1 MRAAWD
7 KAGVPPESGGR
18 APQKIAV
25 FRALQLGDML
35 CAVPA
40 WRALRTAFPRAEIML
55 IGLPWARDFAERF
68 AHYFDGFL
76 EFPGYP
82 GLPEIVPALDQLPGF
97 LSAVQA
103 GHFDLAIQM
112 HGCGTITNPLVA
124 SFGARELAG
133 FYKAGQFRPDASQ
146 FLIYP
151 EELPETWRHLRL
163 MEHLGIPLQGEEL
176 EFPLF
181 PEDWLALERIPEA
194 QHLEAGGYV
203 CIHPGARA
211 VQRRWPAEHFAA
223 IADALAAEGR
233 QVVLTGSSTE
243 AALTRKVASAMQ
255 APAID
260 LAGKTNLGAL
270 AALLRQS
277 GLLICNDT
285 GVSHLVAA
293 LKVPSVVVFHRLSD
307 REGWPPRDR
316 QRHRVVTGVQGVSPQ
331 EVLAQARDLLEHS
344 EPVSIPIPVHS

>member
-1 MRAAWD
+1 
-7 KAGVPPESGGR
+7 
-18 APQKIAV
+18 
-25 FRALQLGDML
+25 ML

-40 WRALRTAFPRAEIML
+40 WRALRAAFPRAEIIL
-55 IGLPWARDFAERF
+55 IGLPWAREFAERF
-68 AHYFDGFL
+68 AHYFDSFV

-103 GHFDLAIQM
+103 EHFDLAIQM

-124 SFGARELAG
+124 SFGARDLAG
-133 FYKAGQFRPDASQ
+133 FYKAGQFRPDASR

-163 MEHLGIPLQGEEL
+163 MEHLGIPLQREEL

-181 PEDWLALERIPEA
+181 PEDWVALERIPEA

-211 VQRRWPAEHFAA
+211 ALRRWPPEHFAA

-233 QVVLTGSSTE
+233 PIVLTGS
-243 AALTRKVASAMQ
+243 AAEVELTGQVLRAMQ

-260 LAGKTNLGAL
+260 LAGKTSLGVL

-277 GLLICNDT
+277 ALLVCNDT
-285 GVSHLVAA
+285 GVSHLAAA

-316 QRHRVVTGVQGVSPQ
+316 QRHRVVTGVQGVSP
-331 EVLAQARDLLEHS
+331 EDVLAQARDLLEQG
-344 EPVSIPIPVHS
+344 EPASIPISARS

>member
-1 MRAAWD
+1 MRAAWQ

-40 WRALRTAFPRAEIML
+40 WRALRAAFPRAEIIL
-55 IGLPWARDFAERF
+55 IGLPWAREFAERF
-68 AHYFDGFL
+68 AHYFDSFV

-103 GHFDLAIQM
+103 EHFDLAIQM

-124 SFGARELAG
+124 SFGARDLAG
-133 FYKAGQFRPDASQ
+133 FYKAGQFRPDASR

-163 MEHLGIPLQGEEL
+163 MEHLGIPLQREEL

-181 PEDWLALERIPEA
+181 PEDWVALERIPEA

-203 CIHPGARA
+203 HSSRGTCGAAPLAPGALRSN
-211 VQRRWPAEHFAA
+211 RRRLGGRGAPDCAHRVGGGGRTDRPG
-223 IADALAAEGR
+223 IACHAGPGHRPGGKNQSRGAGG
-233 QVVLTGSSTE
+233 T
-243 AALTRKVASAMQ
+243 ASAEC
-255 APAID
+255 
-260 LAGKTNLGAL
+260 TF
-270 AALLRQS
+270 
-277 GLLICNDT
+277 GL
-285 GVSHLVAA
+285 
-293 LKVPSVVVFHRLSD
+293 
-307 REGWPPRDR
+307 
-316 QRHRVVTGVQGVSPQ
+316 
-331 EVLAQARDLLEHS
+331 
-344 EPVSIPIPVHS
+344 